1 MSRSSAICLGLLLLG
16 ILLYWHAPRLSTRH
30 FDEDSILDERRLEF
44 FVFLARLLCVFAA
57 AVFGGLW
64 IKGGQRS

>member
-16 ILLYWHAPRLSTRH
+16 IVLYWYAPRLSTRH
-30 FDEDSILDERRLEF
+30 FDEGSIVNEHLFDIL
-44 FVFLARLLCVFAA
+44 VFLARLLCVFAA

-64 IKGGQRS
+64 IKGGQRD